1 MHDDRQEP
9 SPPSGTSPSVTIV
22 IKALNEE
29 GCIARAIESA
39 TTALAAAGVCDGEVI
54 LADSRSEDRTAEIAA
69 ARGIAVARLSDAVP
83 RSCGIGPQLG
93 YQHARGDFVCLIDG
107 DMALAP
113 GFLREALAFLRDHP
127 EVAGVGGGVR
137 DVNVVNLEF
146 DRRARRGAADL
157 RPGPVDR
164 LNGGG
169 LYRRGAIATVG
180 YFSDRNLHGYEE
192 FDLAVRLRTAGWSLH
207 RLATPFVDHYGH
219 TMGGYPLLL
228 RRITSRYL
236 DGIGELLRGALGKPH
251 LRTTLRDLPEIR
263 LWLAVYVGWALGL
276 LAVIALPADLAL
288 AALGVLVL
296 VPVAGMSLRYRS
308 LPLGIYAFVAW
319 NAHAFG
325 MARGFLR
332 PRVAPDLRIE
342 ATFLPA
348 KPKDK
353 TTVAGAAASRS
364 APARSV
370 PAPAEAQPGLG
381 EVSRATAT
389 AVMAGALCVVPA
401 SRTIP
406 AGLPGGDLRGLVDL
420 DARSP
425 LPDRIRDGATAC
437 PDGGRRHAAPTAS
450 DDYHV

>member
-1 MHDDRQEP
+1 MMSSDRNDDIQEP
-9 SPPSGTSPSVTIV
+9 GPTSGNAPSVTIV

-29 GCIARAIESA
+29 RCIARAIDSA
-39 TTALAAAGVCDGEVI
+39 MAALAAAGVTDGEVI
-54 LADSRSEDRTAEIAA
+54 LADSRSADRTVAIAT

-93 YQHARGDFVCLIDG
+93 YQHARGDMVCLIDG

-113 GFLREALAFLRDHP
+113 GFLVAALAFLREHP
-127 EVAGVGGGVR
+127 AVAGVGGTVR

-146 DRRARRGAADL
+146 DRRARRGAPDL

-169 LYRRGAIATVG
+169 LYRRSAIASVG

-219 TMGGYPLLL
+219 TIGGYPLLM

-263 LWLAVYVGWALGL
+263 LWLAVYFGWALGL
-276 LAVIALPADLAL
+276 LAVIALPAALAL
-288 AALGVLVL
+288 AALGALVL

-308 LPLGIYAFVAW
+308 LALGLYAFVAW

-332 PRVAPDLRIE
+332 PRVAPDLPIDALFVPGKIVSGE
-342 ATFLPA
+342 LPSGEPA
-348 KPKDK
+348 MAR
-353 TTVAGAAASRS
+353 T
-364 APARSV
+364 APPAQGARS
-370 PAPAEAQPGLG
+370 GRSD
-381 EVSRATAT
+381 VSRATASALGACILCLT
-389 AVMAGALCVVPA
+389 MAGHTTAGPERHGDAL
-401 SRTIP
+401 RTQI
-406 AGLPGGDLRGLVDL
+406 GGVRGL
-420 DARSP
+420 ASP
-425 LPDRIRDGATAC
+425 SS
-437 PDGGRRHAAPTAS
+437 DGGRRHAVLTSS
-450 DDYHV
+450 DDADV